1 MSQRFCE
8 KGQGTVGEKSFCT
21 VWRTAKYE
29 TRTLGGVRGSPHQFY
44 WWGSLLDYAANFIL

>member
-29 TRTLGGVRGSPHQFY
+29 TRTLGGVRGSPHQF
-44 WWGSLLDYAANFIL
+44 LLVGQPTRCVL